1 MHRQHL
7 YMTRSR
13 RIIQLEGVEPCLEDV
28 GPRNDAV
35 LAHGHRAEGLNYGI
49 AVVHTVDF
57 G

>member
-28 GPRNDAV
+28 GPRDDAV

-49 AVVHTVDF
+49 AVVHTVD